1 MKFNCNHK
9 INLISRI
16 RFPRTPETS
25 SLYLICTEGVFLN
38 LSQEQTEV
46 YFNKNG
52 VLSLNTYFNSFYES
66 FYAKYTELKSLYYL
80 LSLEGDFQISLY
92 REHYQKE
99 SRELIDTSRFEKCL
113 LSEPIKLFLSNTW
126 RSKDAGRA
134 YLEINC
140 LSNQGLFTKGFIATE
155 QHKIQEVSLGI
166 ITCTFRKEYY
176 IKKTVRTIL
185 KDEFLQNN
193 NFKILI
199 VDNGN
204 TLKKDEFLDAKIQL
218 IPNRNV
224 GGSGGF
230 TKGLIE
236 ALQED
241 VYTHFL
247 FMDDDIE
254 LDSEAIYRLF
264 SLYEYAKKDFAVAGS
279 MLDLYKKHILYEAGA
294 IYNKSIDDEGN
305 IKQDKFKGYPL
316 KHNLDLRNTN
326 TLTSML
332 SEDNI
337 DYGGFWFFAF
347 SKEIVKKIGLLLP
360 LFIKI
365 DDMEFGL
372 RINENFDNGIVA
384 FPSIAVWHE
393 PFYAKRPIWDSYYYI
408 RNHLITNSIHSSLEY
423 LKTVKL
429 FTQSILYSLCI
440 FDYNSAQ
447 MVIKAFE
454 DYMQGPNFITS
465 NYPEILHSNIFELSR
480 SYKNQTILAN
490 SGLQSEVYQVTK
502 AGFFQKMLTLLTLN
516 GHLLPHFLIT
526 DESVVIRFGVQ
537 EKERDSICKA
547 LAKKRI
553 IYVIDENPNS
563 YQYEFDQKAGL
574 HILFT
579 WFNSAIKSCLRWSSV
594 STEWKK
600 AFNDF
605 TSMQFWQKYLE
616 PQK

>member
-1 MKFNCNHK
+1 MKFNCNQK
-9 INLISRI
+9 MNLISRI
-16 RFPRTPETS
+16 RFPRTSETS
-25 SLYLICTEGVFLN
+25 SLYLICTEGAFLN

-46 YFNKNG
+46 YFNKNS

-80 LSLEGDFQISLY
+80 LILEGDFQISLY

-99 SRELIDTSRFEKCL
+99 SRELIYTSRFEKCL

-126 RSKDAGRA
+126 RSKDSGRA

-140 LSNQGLFTKGFIATE
+140 LSNQGLFTKGFLATE
-155 QHKIQEVSLGI
+155 QPKIQEVYLGI
-166 ITCTFRKEYY
+166 ITCTFRKESY
-176 IKKTVRTIL
+176 IRKTVSTIL
-185 KDEFLQNN
+185 NDQFLQNHH
-193 NFKILI
+193 FKILI

-204 TLKKDEFLDAKIQL
+204 TLTKDEFLNSKIKL

-236 ALQED
+236 ALQEN

-264 SLYEYAKKDFAVAGS
+264 SLYEYANKDFAVAGS

-294 IYNKSIDDEGN
+294 IYNKSIDDHGN
-305 IKQDKFKGYPL
+305 IKQDKFTGYPL
-316 KHNLDLRNTN
+316 KHNLDLRNPT
-326 TLTSML
+326 TLTSL
-332 SEDNI
+332 LLEDNI

-347 SKEIVKKIGLLLP
+347 SKQIVEKIGLPLP

-372 RINENFDNGIVA
+372 RINEHFDNAIVA

-423 LKTVKL
+423 VKTVKA

-454 DYMQGPNFITS
+454 DYMQGPNFIIS
-465 NYPEILHSNIFELSR
+465 NYPEILHSNIYELSR

-490 SGLQSEVYQVTK
+490 SVSSSDFYQVTK
-502 AGFFQKMLTLLTLN
+502 VGTIQKMLTLLTLN
-516 GHLLPHFLIT
+516 GHLLPYFLIT
-526 DESVVIRFGVQ
+526 DESVVIRFGVK
-537 EKERDSICKA
+537 EKERDSICKG

-574 HILFT
+574 NIFFT
-579 WFNSAIKSCLRWSSV
+579 WFNSVIRSCLRWSSV
-594 STEWKK
+594 NTEWKK
-600 AFNDF
+600 AFNNL

>member
-1 MKFNCNHK
+1 MNIVNRVQFPQTAEISDLYFKVSNDVSINFNEDKNQ
-9 INLISRI
+9 II
-16 RFPRTPETS
+16 
-25 SLYLICTEGVFLN
+25 LYEDITI
-38 LSQEQTEV
+38 
-46 YFNKNG
+46 
-52 VLSLNTYFNSFYES
+52 SLNTYFNSLYEKFYT
-66 FYAKYTELKSLYYL
+66 KYTSIHSLYYL
-80 LSLEGDFQISLY
+80 LRLEGDFEVCAY
-92 REHYQKE
+92 RETSE
-99 SRELIDTSRFEKCL
+99 SSTIEVITSQFFKSCR
-113 LSEPIKLFLSNTW
+113 LSDYVKFPLPYLKQNQE
-126 RSKDAGRA
+126 AGRI
-134 YLEINC
+134 YLEITC
-140 LSNQGLFTKGFIATE
+140 FSQQGLFTEGLVITE
-155 QHKIQEVSLGI
+155 QEKYQDVSLAI
-166 ITCTFRKEYY
+166 ITCTFKKEVYL
-176 IKKTVRTIL
+176 KKTVNTIL
-185 KDEFLQNN
+185 QDSFLQDK
-193 NFKILI
+193 NFKIFV
-199 VDNGN
+199 VDNGV
-204 TLKKDEFLDAKIQL
+204 TLNDSDFKDYKVKL
-218 IPNRNV
+218 IYNRNV

-236 ALQED
+236 ALQEE

-305 IKQDKFKGYPL
+305 IKQDKFTGYPL
-316 KHNLDLRNTN
+316 KHNLDLRNIT
-326 TLTSML
+326 TLTSL
-332 SEDNI
+332 LLEDNI

-347 SKEIVKKIGLLLP
+347 SKEIVEKIGLPLP

-372 RINENFDNGIVA
+372 RINEHFDNAIVA

-423 LKTVKL
+423 VKTVKA

-465 NYPEILHSNIFELSR
+465 NYPEILHSRISELSR
-480 SYKNQTILAN
+480 SYKNQTILDN
-490 SGLQSEVYQVTK
+490 SVLKSEFYQLTK
-502 AGFFQKMLTLLTLN
+502 AGIFQKMLTLLTLN
-516 GHLLPHFLIT
+516 GHLLPQFLIN
-526 DESVVIRFGVQ
+526 DESVIIRYSVK
-537 EKERDSICKA
+537 EKERDSICKG

-574 HILFT
+574 NILFT

-594 STEWKK
+594 SAEWKK
-600 AFNDF
+600 AFNDL

>member
-1 MKFNCNHK
+1 MN
-9 INLISRI
+9 IVSRI
-16 RFPRTPETS
+16 QFPKTAETS
-25 SLYLICTEGVFLN
+25 DLYFKVSNHVLINFN
-38 LSQEQTEV
+38 QDKNQIILSEDNTI
-46 YFNKNG
+46 
-52 VLSLNTYFNSFYES
+52 SLNTYFNSLYEKFYT
-66 FYAKYTELKSLYYL
+66 KYTSLNSLYYL
-80 LSLEGDFQISLY
+80 LRLEGDFEVCAY
-92 REHYQKE
+92 RETSKASTTEIIYTQTFKNCQLSDYVKFILPNLKQTQE
-99 SRELIDTSRFEKCL
+99 ASRI
-113 LSEPIKLFLSNTW
+113 
-126 RSKDAGRA
+126 

-140 LSNQGLFTKGFIATE
+140 LSQQGLFTEGLVVTE
-155 QHKIQEVSLGI
+155 QEKYRHVSLAI
-166 ITCTFRKEYY
+166 ITCTFKKEVYVQ
-176 IKKTVRTIL
+176 KTVNTIL
-185 KDEFLQNN
+185 QDILLQDK
-193 NFKILI
+193 NFKIFV
-199 VDNGN
+199 VDNGV
-204 TLKKDEFLDAKIQL
+204 TLNANDFKDCKVKL
-218 IPNRNV
+218 IYNRNV

-236 ALQED
+236 ALQEN

-264 SLYEYAKKDFAVAGS
+264 SLYEYANKDFAVAGS

-294 IYNKSIDDEGN
+294 IYNKSIDDHGN
-305 IKQDKFKGYPL
+305 IKQDKFTGYPL
-316 KHNLDLRNTN
+316 KHNLDLRNPT
-326 TLTSML
+326 TLTSL
-332 SEDNI
+332 LLEDNI

-347 SKEIVKKIGLLLP
+347 SKQIVEKIGLPLP

-372 RINENFDNGIVA
+372 RINKHFDNAIVA

-423 LKTVKL
+423 VKTVKA

-454 DYMQGPNFITS
+454 DYMQGPNFIIS
-465 NYPEILHSNIFELSR
+465 NYPEILHSNISELSR

-490 SGLQSEVYQVTK
+490 SVSSSDFYQFTK
-502 AGFFQKMLTLLTLN
+502 VGTIQKMLTLLTLN
-516 GHLLPHFLIT
+516 GHLLPYFLIT
-526 DESVVIRFGVQ
+526 DESVVIRFGVKK
-537 EKERDSICKA
+537 KERDSICKG

-574 HILFT
+574 NIFFT
-579 WFNSAIKSCLRWSSV
+579 WFNSVIRSCLRWSSV
-594 STEWKK
+594 NTEWKK
-600 AFNDF
+600 AFNNL

>member
-1 MKFNCNHK
+1 MHIVNRVQFPKTAEISDLYFK
-9 INLISRI
+9 ISHDVSINFHEDKNQII
-16 RFPRTPETS
+16 
-25 SLYLICTEGVFLN
+25 LYEDSTI
-38 LSQEQTEV
+38 
-46 YFNKNG
+46 
-52 VLSLNTYFNSFYES
+52 SLNTYFNSLYEKFYT
-66 FYAKYTELKSLYYL
+66 KYTYINSLSYL
-80 LSLEGDFQISLY
+80 LKLEGDFKVCAYKETSEASTRETISSQIFQNCSLSDY
-92 REHYQKE
+92 VKFSLPYLQQYQE
-99 SRELIDTSRFEKCL
+99 ASRI
-113 LSEPIKLFLSNTW
+113 
-126 RSKDAGRA
+126 
-134 YLEINC
+134 YLEITC
-140 LSNQGLFTKGFIATE
+140 FSKQGLFTEGLVVTE
-155 QHKIQEVSLGI
+155 QENSQDVSLAI
-166 ITCTFRKEYY
+166 ITCTFKKEVYL
-176 IKKTVRTIL
+176 KKTVNTIL
-185 KDEFLQNN
+185 QDSLLQDK
-193 NFKILI
+193 NFKIFV
-199 VDNGN
+199 VDNGV
-204 TLKKDEFLDAKIQL
+204 TLNASDFQDSKVKL
-218 IPNRNV
+218 IYNRNV

-236 ALQED
+236 ALQEE

-264 SLYEYAKKDFAVAGS
+264 SLYEYANKDFAVAGS

-294 IYNKSIDDEGN
+294 IYNKSIDDEGK
-305 IKQDKFKGYPL
+305 IKQDKFTGYPL
-316 KHNLDLRNTN
+316 KHNLDLRNTT
-326 TLTSML
+326 TLTSL
-332 SEDNI
+332 LLEDNI

-347 SKEIVKKIGLLLP
+347 SKEIVEKIGLPLP

-372 RINENFDNGIVA
+372 RINEHFDHGIVA

-423 LKTVKL
+423 LKTVKA

-454 DYMQGPNFITS
+454 DYMQGPNFIIS

-490 SGLQSEVYQVTK
+490 SGFRSEVYQVTK
-502 AGFFQKMLTLLTLN
+502 ASIFQKILTLLTLN

-526 DESVVIRFGVQ
+526 DESVIIRFGVK

-594 STEWKK
+594 SAEWKK